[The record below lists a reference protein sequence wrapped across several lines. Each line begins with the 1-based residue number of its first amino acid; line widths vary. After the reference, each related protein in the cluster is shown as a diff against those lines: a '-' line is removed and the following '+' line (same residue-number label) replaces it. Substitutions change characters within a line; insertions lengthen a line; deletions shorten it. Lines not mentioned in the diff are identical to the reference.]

1 MEKDISVDS
10 TVRRKL
16 DFHSDEAEKE
26 TNELIDNC
34 SGEKLVTKCH
44 PTILEEKIP
53 KIDMEFDSEEA
64 AYNFITKVDKKG
76 QKKNLAE
83 AHPVGVGVPSESM
96 NGQDEKKR
104 IVAQYKELCSLHN
117 QLVTRAALT
126 NETFRIAK
134 SGLLKMI
141 KEVDASL
148 ENKTLVRPTL
158 GPKFV
163 IQKNLVSYST
173 KDVLDEA
180 ENDSTDIVIGVW
192 KNKEKNLQNQAKT
205 QEWIGKEHTEE
216 SQKQNNVTPS
226 DNAMEHGISINTSQ
240 MRNPDNYTNS
250 LNMDASIESRSLPS
264 LSQLSQEYQVGMSN
278 VSVIYPTEGSSWS
291 NVEPIQF
298 AQIFNP
304 IVYEEHT
311 FTPYSRQNQHS
322 ETSLTELLQMFYNF
336 DGYVW
341 YFALSCGCKLVVV
354 GGEGFAFIL
363 AKIAELAKK
372 LRNLLIENLEFP
384 VHMHFICHIVPS

>member
-1 MEKDISVDS
+1 
-10 TVRRKL
+10 
-16 DFHSDEAEKE
+16 
-26 TNELIDNC
+26 
-34 SGEKLVTKCH
+34 
-44 PTILEEKIP
+44 
-53 KIDMEFDSEEA
+53 
-64 AYNFITKVDKKG
+64 
-76 QKKNLAE
+76 
-83 AHPVGVGVPSESM
+83 M

-192 KNKEKNLQNQAKT
+192 KNKEKNPAKSGKRPRSGLEKST
-205 QEWIGKEHTEE
+205 QKK

-240 MRNPDNYTNS
+240 MRNLDNYTNS

-304 IVYEEHT
+304 IVYEQHT

-322 ETSLTELLQMFYNF
+322 ETSLTELLQMIGNSKFNPSKF
-336 DGYVW
+336 RTFHRSGRRQS
-341 YFALSCGCKLVVV
+341 FGLPLVVPF
-354 GGEGFAFIL
+354 G
-363 AKIAELAKK
+363 
-372 LRNLLIENLEFP
+372 
-384 VHMHFICHIVPS
+384 